1 MEVSYGPKIADGAC
15 GEFLGVGGSAP
26 PTKVLYPLPEI
37 VLLLLCATLAGAPA
51 SSVRGRP

>member
-15 GEFLGVGGSAP
+15 GAFFGVGGSAP
-26 PTKVLYPLPEI
+26 ATKVLYPFPEI
-37 VLLLLCATLAGAPA
+37 VLLLLCTTLAGAPA